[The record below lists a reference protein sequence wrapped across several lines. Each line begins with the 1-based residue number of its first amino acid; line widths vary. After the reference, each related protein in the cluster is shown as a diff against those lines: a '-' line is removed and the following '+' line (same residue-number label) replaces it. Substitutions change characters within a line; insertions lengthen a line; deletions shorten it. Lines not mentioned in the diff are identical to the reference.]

1 MVKQCFLDT
10 FPSSLVF
17 FMKSNELLEKK
28 KKTVDNCDHIS
39 PQENKDVKSVLSVK
53 ALS

>member
-1 MVKQCFLDT
+1 MLFRHI
-10 FPSSLVF
+10 SF
-17 FMKSNELLEKK
+17 FSCLFHEVERTVRKK
-28 KKTVDNCDHIS
+28 IKTVDNCDHIS